1 MNSILEEILK
11 SESQKQGVQHDMINK
26 IVQLNISMDSSES
39 SEKRQR
45 QKAIN
50 NVLLSHVSEED
61 KS

>member
-26 IVQLNISMDSSES
+26 IVQLNILMDSSES